1 MVEVRQSHRGFQYGG
16 AGDFPL
22 VSGLSPKELSRRR
35 SAVRGLTGECDFNHT
50 LSAKVTGECV
60 CLWIGKRRSVMEGKG
75 PGAGQWT
82 STQAYVLSVICLL
95 VGVAVGYLV
104 RGSAPAPDNVA
115 AHAPI
120 SAGESLPAPGAS
132 QQPTTEQ
139 LRQMADTQAQP
150 LLKQLESDPRNSA
163 LLYQIGN
170 LYYDAQ
176 QYPEAVKYYENSLQ
190 IDPKATDVRTDMA
203 TAYHLMGQSDRA
215 IQEYDAVLKID
226 GKHANAL
233 FNEGMVKWQDK
244 MHLKGAIASW
254 KRLLDP
260 HPDYTQRDR
269 VEKLI
274 AQAEQHLTIKPG
286 SEAAK

>member
-1 MVEVRQSHRGFQYGG
+1 
-16 AGDFPL
+16 
-22 VSGLSPKELSRRR
+22 
-35 SAVRGLTGECDFNHT
+35 
-50 LSAKVTGECV
+50 
-60 CLWIGKRRSVMEGKG
+60 MEGKG

-104 RGSAPAPDNVA
+104 RGSAPPPENVA
-115 AHAPI
+115 AH
-120 SAGESLPAPGAS
+120 SQMTAGDPLPTSSTA
-132 QQPTTEQ
+132 QQPTPQQ

-150 LLKQLESDPRNSA
+150 LLKQLESDPKNSV

-176 QYPEAVKYYENSLQ
+176 QYPEAVKYYEQSLT

-203 TAYHLMGQSDRA
+203 TAYHLMGQPDRA

-244 MHLKGAIASW
+244 MDLNGAIVSW
-254 KRLLDP
+254 KRLLEA
-260 HPDYTQRDR
+260 HPDYAQRDK

-274 AQAEQHLTIKPG
+274 AQAEQHQTMKAG
-286 SEAAK
+286 TK

>member
-1 MVEVRQSHRGFQYGG
+1 
-16 AGDFPL
+16 
-22 VSGLSPKELSRRR
+22 
-35 SAVRGLTGECDFNHT
+35 
-50 LSAKVTGECV
+50 
-60 CLWIGKRRSVMEGKG
+60 MEGKE

-95 VGVAVGYLV
+95 LGVAVGYLV
-104 RGSAPAPDNVA
+104 RGSSASNNTATQTRA
-115 AHAPI
+115 AATEQSLAPI
-120 SAGESLPAPGAS
+120 RA
-132 QQPTTEQ
+132 QQPTVEQ

-150 LLKQLESDPRNSA
+150 LLKQLESDPKNSG

-244 MHLKGAIASW
+244 MDLKGAIASW
-254 KRLLDP
+254 KRLLDA
-260 HPDYTQRDR
+260 HPDYAQRDR

>member
-1 MVEVRQSHRGFQYGG
+1 VDLRP
-16 AGDFPL
+16 DFP
-22 VSGLSPKELSRRR
+22 SRAAGLEPKIRRR
-35 SAVRGLTGECDFNHT
+35 TGECDFNHT
-50 LSAKVTGECV
+50 LPAKVTGECEV
-60 CLWIGKRRSVMEGKG
+60 MRERRFAVEDKG

-82 STQAYVLSVICLL
+82 STQAHVLSVICLL

-104 RGSAPAPDNVA
+104 RGSAPSSQAAIAPARAGATEA
-115 AHAPI
+115 A
-120 SAGESLPAPGAS
+120 PASMAAAS
-132 QQPTTEQ
+132 QPTSEP
-139 LRQMADTQAQP
+139 LRQIADTEAQP
-150 LLKQLESDPRNSA
+150 LVKQLENDPRNST

-176 QYPEAVKYYENSLQ
+176 EYPEAVKYYQESLE

-203 TAYHLMGQSDRA
+203 TAYHLMGQPDRA

-244 MHLKGAIASW
+244 MDVNGAIRTW
-254 KRLLDP
+254 RRLLEA
-260 HPDYTQRDR
+260 HPDFAQRDK

-274 AQAEQHLTIKPG
+274 AQAEQHLTMKTG
-286 SEAAK
+286 SEAAN

>member
-1 MVEVRQSHRGFQYGG
+1 
-16 AGDFPL
+16 
-22 VSGLSPKELSRRR
+22 
-35 SAVRGLTGECDFNHT
+35 
-50 LSAKVTGECV
+50 
-60 CLWIGKRRSVMEGKG
+60 MEGKG

-82 STQAYVLSVICLL
+82 GRQAYVLSVICLL

-104 RGSAPAPDNVA
+104 RGSAPSNSTPTQVRA
-115 AHAPI
+115 
-120 SAGESLPAPGAS
+120 SSTESLPAPLAGD
-132 QQPTTEQ
+132 QQPSGRE

-150 LLKQLESDPRNSA
+150 LLKQLESDPRNST

-176 QYPEAVKYYENSLQ
+176 QYPEAVKYYEKSLQ

-203 TAYHLMGQSDRA
+203 TAYHLMGQCDRA

-244 MHLKGAIASW
+244 MDLNGAIASW
-254 KRLLDP
+254 KQLLDA
-260 HPDYTQRDR
+260 HPDYAQRDR

-274 AQAEQHLTIKPG
+274 AQAEQHLTSKPG

>member
-1 MVEVRQSHRGFQYGG
+1 
-16 AGDFPL
+16 
-22 VSGLSPKELSRRR
+22 
-35 SAVRGLTGECDFNHT
+35 
-50 LSAKVTGECV
+50 
-60 CLWIGKRRSVMEGKG
+60 MEGKE

-95 VGVAVGYLV
+95 LGVAVGYLV
-104 RGSAPAPDNVA
+104 RGSVA
-115 AHAPI
+115 SNNTATQTRAAATEQSLAPI
-120 SAGESLPAPGAS
+120 RGA
-132 QQPTTEQ
+132 QQPTVEQ

-150 LLKQLESDPRNSA
+150 LLKQLGSDPRNST

-244 MHLKGAIASW
+244 MDLKGAIALW
-254 KRLLDP
+254 KRLLDA
-260 HPDYTQRDR
+260 HPDYAQRDR

-286 SEAAK
+286 SEGVN

>member
-1 MVEVRQSHRGFQYGG
+1 
-16 AGDFPL
+16 
-22 VSGLSPKELSRRR
+22 
-35 SAVRGLTGECDFNHT
+35 
-50 LSAKVTGECV
+50 
-60 CLWIGKRRSVMEGKG
+60 MEGQG

-104 RGSAPAPDNVA
+104 RGSAPSSDAAIMQARASAEAAPA
-115 AHAPI
+115 SI
-120 SAGESLPAPGAS
+120 AGA
-132 QQPTTEQ
+132 QQPTANQ

-150 LLKQLESDPRNSA
+150 LVKQLASDPKNST

-176 QYPEAVKYYENSLQ
+176 QYPEAVKYYEQSLK
-190 IDPKATDVRTDMA
+190 IDPIATDVRTDMA
-203 TAYHLMGQSDRA
+203 TAYHLMGQPDRA

-244 MHLKGAIASW
+244 MDLNGAIASW
-254 KRLLDP
+254 KQLLEA
-260 HPDYTQRDR
+260 HPDYAQRDK

-274 AQAEQHLTIKPG
+274 AQAQQHLTMKSG
-286 SEAAK
+286 SEVAK

>member
-1 MVEVRQSHRGFQYGG
+1 
-16 AGDFPL
+16 
-22 VSGLSPKELSRRR
+22 
-35 SAVRGLTGECDFNHT
+35 
-50 LSAKVTGECV
+50 
-60 CLWIGKRRSVMEGKG
+60 MEGKG

-95 VGVAVGYLV
+95 LGVAVGYLV
-104 RGSAPAPDNVA
+104 RGSASSNNTATEPRA
-115 AHAPI
+115 AAT
-120 SAGESLPAPGAS
+120 ESLSSPGGGA
-132 QQPTTEQ
+132 QQPTVEQ

-150 LLKQLESDPRNSA
+150 LLKQLESDPKNSV

-176 QYPEAVKYYENSLQ
+176 QYPEAVKYYENSLK

-203 TAYHLMGQSDRA
+203 TAYHLMGQPDRA

-244 MHLKGAIASW
+244 MDLSGAIALW
-254 KRLLDP
+254 KRLLEV
-260 HPDYTQRDR
+260 HPDYAQRDR

-286 SEAAK
+286 NEAK

>member
-1 MVEVRQSHRGFQYGG
+1 
-16 AGDFPL
+16 
-22 VSGLSPKELSRRR
+22 
-35 SAVRGLTGECDFNHT
+35 
-50 LSAKVTGECV
+50 
-60 CLWIGKRRSVMEGKG
+60 MEGKE
-75 PGAGQWT
+75 PGVGQWT

-104 RGSAPAPDNVA
+104 RGSAPSNNAATQVRAGGTAQTATGPCPMSAAP
-115 AHAPI
+115 
-120 SAGESLPAPGAS
+120 
-132 QQPTTEQ
+132 QPTGEE
-139 LRQMADTQAQP
+139 LRHMADTQAQP
-150 LLKQLESDPRNSA
+150 LLQQLESDSKNAA

-176 QYPEAVKYYENSLQ
+176 QYPEAVKYYENSLK

-203 TAYHLMGQSDRA
+203 TAYHLMGQPDRA

-244 MHLKGAIASW
+244 MDLNGAIVLW
-254 KRLLDP
+254 KRLLEA

-274 AQAEQHLTIKPG
+274 AQAEQHLTMKPG

>member
-1 MVEVRQSHRGFQYGG
+1 
-16 AGDFPL
+16 
-22 VSGLSPKELSRRR
+22 
-35 SAVRGLTGECDFNHT
+35 
-50 LSAKVTGECV
+50 
-60 CLWIGKRRSVMEGKG
+60 MEGKG

-82 STQAYVLSVICLL
+82 GRQAYVLSVICLL

-104 RGSAPAPDNVA
+104 RGSAPSNSTPTQVRA
-115 AHAPI
+115 
-120 SAGESLPAPGAS
+120 SSTESLPAPLAGD
-132 QQPTTEQ
+132 QQPSGRE

-150 LLKQLESDPRNSA
+150 LLKQLESDPRNST

-176 QYPEAVKYYENSLQ
+176 QYPEAVKYYEKSLQ

-215 IQEYDAVLKID
+215 IKEYDAVLKIHD
-226 GKHANAL
+226 KHANAL

-244 MHLKGAIASW
+244 MDLNGAIASW
-254 KRLLDP
+254 RRLLDA
-260 HPDYTQRDR
+260 HPEYAQRDR

-274 AQAEQHLTIKPG
+274 AQAEQHLTSKPG

>member
-1 MVEVRQSHRGFQYGG
+1 
-16 AGDFPL
+16 
-22 VSGLSPKELSRRR
+22 
-35 SAVRGLTGECDFNHT
+35 
-50 LSAKVTGECV
+50 
-60 CLWIGKRRSVMEGKG
+60 MEGKE
-75 PGAGQWT
+75 PGVGQWT
-82 STQAYVLSVICLL
+82 GRQAYVLSVICLL
-95 VGVAVGYLV
+95 VGVAIGYLV
-104 RGSAPAPDNVA
+104 RGSTPSNIALTQVRA
-115 AHAPI
+115 
-120 SAGESLPAPGAS
+120 SSTESLPASMVGG
-132 QQPTTEQ
+132 QQPSVGE
-139 LRQMADTQAQP
+139 LRQMADAQAQP
-150 LLKQLESDPRNSA
+150 LLKQLESDPRNST

-190 IDPKATDVRTDMA
+190 IDPRATDVRTDMA
-203 TAYHLMGQSDRA
+203 TAYHLMGKSDRA

-244 MHLKGAIASW
+244 MDLKGAIASW
-254 KRLLDP
+254 KRLLDA
-260 HPDYTQRDR
+260 HPDYAQRDR

>member
-1 MVEVRQSHRGFQYGG
+1 
-16 AGDFPL
+16 
-22 VSGLSPKELSRRR
+22 
-35 SAVRGLTGECDFNHT
+35 
-50 LSAKVTGECV
+50 
-60 CLWIGKRRSVMEGKG
+60 MEGKE

-104 RGSAPAPDNVA
+104 RGSAPSSNNTATQA
-115 AHAPI
+115 RTGAT
-120 SAGESLPAPGAS
+120 ESLSPPMTGAQQPAP
-132 QQPTTEQ
+132 EQ
-139 LRQMADTQAQP
+139 LRQMADTQAQL
-150 LLKQLESDPRNSA
+150 LLKQLESDPKNSA

-176 QYPEAVKYYENSLQ
+176 QYPEAVKYYEDSLK

-203 TAYHLMGQSDRA
+203 TAYHLMGQPDRA

-244 MHLKGAIASW
+244 MDLNGAIASW
-254 KRLLDP
+254 RRLLEV
-260 HPDYTQRDR
+260 HPDYAQRDR

-286 SEAAK
+286 SEAK

>member
-1 MVEVRQSHRGFQYGG
+1 
-16 AGDFPL
+16 
-22 VSGLSPKELSRRR
+22 
-35 SAVRGLTGECDFNHT
+35 
-50 LSAKVTGECV
+50 
-60 CLWIGKRRSVMEGKG
+60 MEGKA

-95 VGVAVGYLV
+95 LGVAVGYLV
-104 RGSAPAPDNVA
+104 RGSAPSNNALTQVRA
-115 AHAPI
+115 S
-120 SAGESLPAPGAS
+120 SAESLPASMAGG
-132 QQPTTEQ
+132 QQPGVGE

-150 LLKQLESDPRNSA
+150 LLKQLESDPKNST

-203 TAYHLMGQSDRA
+203 TAYHLMGQSNRA

-244 MHLKGAIASW
+244 MDLKGAISSW
-254 KRLLDP
+254 KRLLDA
-260 HPDYTQRDR
+260 HPDYANRNQ

-286 SEAAK
+286 NEAAK

>member
-1 MVEVRQSHRGFQYGG
+1 
-16 AGDFPL
+16 
-22 VSGLSPKELSRRR
+22 
-35 SAVRGLTGECDFNHT
+35 
-50 LSAKVTGECV
+50 
-60 CLWIGKRRSVMEGKG
+60 MEGKA

-95 VGVAVGYLV
+95 LGVAVGYLV
-104 RGSAPAPDNVA
+104 RGSAPSNNALTQVRA
-115 AHAPI
+115 S
-120 SAGESLPAPGAS
+120 SAESLPASMAGG
-132 QQPTTEQ
+132 QQPGVGE

-150 LLKQLESDPRNSA
+150 LLKQLESDPKNST

-203 TAYHLMGQSDRA
+203 TAYHLMGQSNRA

-244 MHLKGAIASW
+244 MDLKGAISSW
-254 KRLLDP
+254 KRLLDA
-260 HPDYTQRDR
+260 HPDYAQRDR

-286 SEAAK
+286 NEAAK

>member
-1 MVEVRQSHRGFQYGG
+1 ME
-16 AGDFPL
+16 
-22 VSGLSPKELSRRR
+22 
-35 SAVRGLTGECDFNHT
+35 
-50 LSAKVTGECV
+50 AKQA
-60 CLWIGKRRSVMEGKG
+60 
-75 PGAGQWT
+75 GAGQWT
-82 STQAYVLSVICLL
+82 STQAYILSVVCLL

-104 RGSAPAPDNVA
+104 RGSAPSDA
-115 AHAPI
+115 ATVQARAGADSSL
-120 SAGESLPAPGAS
+120 SAGSAMPGAA
-132 QQPTTEQ
+132 QPSPEE
-139 LRQMADTQAQP
+139 LRRMADTQAQP
-150 LLKQLESDPRNSA
+150 LLKQLESDPKNPV

-176 QYPEAVKYYENSLQ
+176 QYPEAVKYYEDSLK

-244 MHLKGAIASW
+244 KDLQGAIASW
-254 KRLLDP
+254 KKLLEV
-260 HPDYTQRDR
+260 HPDYAQRDN

-274 AQAEQHLTIKPG
+274 AQAQQHLTMQAGSKP
-286 SEAAK
+286 AAR

>member
-1 MVEVRQSHRGFQYGG
+1 
-16 AGDFPL
+16 
-22 VSGLSPKELSRRR
+22 
-35 SAVRGLTGECDFNHT
+35 
-50 LSAKVTGECV
+50 
-60 CLWIGKRRSVMEGKG
+60 MEGKE

-104 RGSAPAPDNVA
+104 RGSAPASDNVSA
-115 AHAPI
+115 QAPV
-120 SAGESLPAPGAS
+120 SAGDSSLPSSPAA
-132 QQPTTEQ
+132 QPSAEQ
-139 LRQMADTQAQP
+139 LRQVADTQAQP
-150 LLKQLESDPRNSA
+150 LLKQLEAEPKNAA

-176 QYPEAVKYYENSLQ
+176 QYPEAVKYYEQSLK

-203 TAYHLMGQSDRA
+203 TAYHLMGQPDRA

-244 MHLKGAIASW
+244 MDLNGAIASW
-254 KRLLDP
+254 KRLLEA
-260 HPDYTQRDR
+260 HPDYAQRDK

-274 AQAEQHLTIKPG
+274 AQAEQHLTAQAGTK
-286 SEAAK
+286 

>member
-1 MVEVRQSHRGFQYGG
+1 
-16 AGDFPL
+16 
-22 VSGLSPKELSRRR
+22 
-35 SAVRGLTGECDFNHT
+35 
-50 LSAKVTGECV
+50 
-60 CLWIGKRRSVMEGKG
+60 MEGKA

-95 VGVAVGYLV
+95 LGVAVGYLV
-104 RGSAPAPDNVA
+104 RGSAPSNNALTQVRA
-115 AHAPI
+115 S
-120 SAGESLPAPGAS
+120 SAESLPASMAGG
-132 QQPTTEQ
+132 QQPGVGE

-150 LLKQLESDPRNSA
+150 LLKQLESDAKNST

-203 TAYHLMGQSDRA
+203 TAYHLMGQSNRA

-244 MHLKGAIASW
+244 MDLKGAIASW
-254 KRLLDP
+254 RRLLDA
-260 HPDYTQRDR
+260 HPDYAQRDR

-274 AQAEQHLTIKPG
+274 VQAEQHLTIKPG
-286 SEAAK
+286 SEATK

>member
-1 MVEVRQSHRGFQYGG
+1 MR
-16 AGDFPL
+16 
-22 VSGLSPKELSRRR
+22 VSVDWGKE
-35 SAVRGLTGECDFNHT
+35 
-50 LSAKVTGECV
+50 
-60 CLWIGKRRSVMEGKG
+60 IVMEGNE
-75 PGAGQWT
+75 PGAGRWT

-95 VGVAVGYLV
+95 LGVAVGYLV
-104 RGSAPAPDNVA
+104 RGSAPSSSAPTQ
-115 AHAPI
+115 
-120 SAGESLPAPGAS
+120 AGAGATESLPSSMAGG
-132 QQPTTEQ
+132 QQPSAEQ

-150 LLKQLESDPRNSA
+150 LLKQLKSDPKNST

-176 QYPEAVKYYENSLQ
+176 QYPEAVKYYENSLK
-190 IDPKATDVRTDMA
+190 IDPREADVRTDMA

-244 MHLKGAIASW
+244 MDLKGAIALW
-254 KRLLDP
+254 KRLLEV
-260 HPDYTQRDR
+260 HPDYAQRDR

-286 SEAAK
+286 SETAK